1 VGDDQGHISIIDNLV
16 HYKYIYIY
24 ILLSTLRD
32 CILSREIL
40 SRVHN
45 EMWVK

>member
-1 VGDDQGHISIIDNLV
+1 MGDDQGHISIIDNLV
-16 HYKYIYIY
+16 HYKYIYI
-24 ILLSTLRD
+24 LLPTLRD